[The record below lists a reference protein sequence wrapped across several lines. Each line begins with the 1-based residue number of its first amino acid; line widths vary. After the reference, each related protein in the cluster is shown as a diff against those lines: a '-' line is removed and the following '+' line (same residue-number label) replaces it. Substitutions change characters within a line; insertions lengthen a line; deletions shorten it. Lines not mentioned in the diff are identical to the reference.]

1 VTAGPTQE
9 ALDPVRFLSNHSTG
23 KMGYAI
29 AEAAARRG
37 AEVTLVTG
45 PVSLPVPEGVRAVP
59 VVSAREMYD
68 AVLSALPE
76 QDFIIKAAAVG
87 DYRPAETAQEKLKKK
102 DGSMT
107 LKLVRNPDILKAV
120 GERKAAG
127 QLVCGFSM
135 ETRDLLENSAAKLES
150 KNCDF
155 MIANDLRTEG
165 AGFGTD
171 TNVVTVLRRGGE
183 VERLPKMSKAELA
196 DGILDRLLEVRKA
209 R

>member
-1 VTAGPTQE
+1 
-9 ALDPVRFLSNHSTG
+9 
-23 KMGYAI
+23 
-29 AEAAARRG
+29 
-37 AEVTLVTG
+37 
-45 PVSLPVPEGVRAVP
+45 
-59 VVSAREMYD
+59 
-68 AVLSALPE
+68 
-76 QDFIIKAAAVG
+76 
-87 DYRPAETAQEKLKKK
+87 
-102 DGSMT
+102 
-107 LKLVRNPDILKAV
+107 
-120 GERKAAG
+120 
-127 QLVCGFSM
+127 M